1 MKDNIEVFCQS
12 TIRISRDLVLYF
24 DPFKIENESFD
35 ADIIFITHDHF
46 DHFDI
51 KSILKIKK
59 DDTFIVVPSTLKD
72 EVLSY
77 FERDNIIVVEPNNNY
92 VVRGIS
98 FRTVPAYNTN
108 KDFHPRSKKW
118 VGYLVFIN
126 NISYYIMGDT
136 DDTVD
141 ARSIK
146 PDVLFIPIGGVYTMD
161 YKEAIEFTNYVKP
174 KVAVPIHYGDIVGS
188 KEDAEKYIMD
198 LDSEIEGLILKK

>member
-108 KDFHPRSKKW
+108 KDFHPRSKNW
-118 VGYLVFIN
+118 VGYLVFID

-146 PDVLFIPIGGVYTMD
+146 PDVLFIPIGGVYTMN